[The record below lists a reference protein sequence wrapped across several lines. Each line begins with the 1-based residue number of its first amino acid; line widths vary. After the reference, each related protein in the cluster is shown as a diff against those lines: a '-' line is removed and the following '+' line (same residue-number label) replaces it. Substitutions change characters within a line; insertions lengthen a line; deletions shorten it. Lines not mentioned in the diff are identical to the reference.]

1 MPFETTDFIRKE
13 VLWASAPKR
22 YFYQSVQ
29 MDQYDEPIH
38 RIWMEFSFDLWRSH
52 HHRCSI
58 STEGIY
64 PVKISEMLTEKVPP
78 SMMTY
83 KFWCITETHRWM
95 VNANEVCTW
104 FYKICHELKMIDNAS
119 LKMRQR
125 LSLEFLLCLII
136 FCCFAVCKI

>member
-1 MPFETTDFIRKE
+1 MGEDKRELGTKEKREKSKGTTSYLTFETADFIRKE
-13 VLWASAPKR
+13 VSWAAPLKR
-22 YFYQSVQ
+22 YFYQAVQ

-58 STEGIY
+58 FIEGIY

-83 KFWCITETHRWM
+83 EFWCEYHWNAQMNGKCQRSLYM
-95 VNANEVCTW
+95 VLQDISCTQN
-104 FYKICHELKMIDNAS
+104 D
-119 LKMRQR
+119 R
-125 LSLEFLLCLII
+125 
-136 FCCFAVCKI
+136 

>member
-1 MPFETTDFIRKE
+1 MGGDKRELETKETREKSKGTTSCLPFETTDLIRKE
-13 VLWASAPKR
+13 VLWASPLKR

-38 RIWMEFSFDLWRSH
+38 GIWMEFFSFDLWRSH

-64 PVKISEMLTEKVPP
+64 PVKISEMLTENVPP

-83 KFWCITETHRWM
+83 KFWCEYHWNAQMNGKCQRSLHM
-95 VNANEVCTW
+95 V
-104 FYKICHELKMIDNAS
+104 LQD
-119 LKMRQR
+119 
-125 LSLEFLLCLII
+125 LSW
-136 FCCFAVCKI
+136 AQNDR